1 MEWDDGLLSINKF
14 RRFQPSAESGLF
26 LSVYPHTDKEGW
38 KMGIASLRIGRA
50 VAMHRALRTRGI
62 GHFAA
67 IALSAAAA
75 VGFFMI
81 LYPVAKDM
89 MNETVTSMQTVQQ
102 TVLNSTICS
111 TGNCT

>member
-1 MEWDDGLLSINKF
+1 
-14 RRFQPSAESGLF
+14 
-26 LSVYPHTDKEGW
+26 
-38 KMGIASLRIGRA
+38 MGIASLRIGRA
-50 VAMHRALRTRGI
+50 VSMHRALRARGI

-75 VGFFMI
+75 VGFFAI

-102 TVLNSTICS
+102 EVLNSTICS